1 MQEFVSLTQQFVI
14 SKQTLLEK
22 ISLNPKIRQ
31 KQLQSCK
38 SFLQTKANYLIKANN
53 RYHYNPG

>member
-1 MQEFVSLTQQFVI
+1 MELRCFSMQEFVSLTQQFVI

-38 SFLQTKANYLIKANN
+38 SFLQTKAKLFD
-53 RYHYNPG
+53 